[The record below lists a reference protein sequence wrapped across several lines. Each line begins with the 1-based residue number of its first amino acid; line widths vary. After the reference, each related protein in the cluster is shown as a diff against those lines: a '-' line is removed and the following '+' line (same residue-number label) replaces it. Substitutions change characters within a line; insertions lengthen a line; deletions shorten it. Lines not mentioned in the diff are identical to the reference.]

1 MWPPPKPP
9 DEEQRLKITEEG
21 IILGHRQDIYM
32 AWGGGELLS
41 SRIQDINLIS

>member
-9 DEEQRLKITEEG
+9 DEEQRLKTTEEG

-32 AWGGGELLS
+32 AWGGKLLS
-41 SRIQDINLIS
+41 FRIQDINLIS